1 MDVQDQDAIKELFR
15 NSLDGGID
23 DIEEAVRIV
32 FEGDDD
38 DFERQTENLP
48 DPFRDSLREVFIAT
62 EFIVFE

>member
-1 MDVQDQDAIKELFR
+1 M
-15 NSLDGGID
+15 DGGSD

-38 DFERQTENLP
+38 DFERQSENLP